1 MTLKEVDKMI
11 EVTAKKSSD
20 ISIQELKTVGMISVR
35 GDLLN
40 NRFQKIITNSCNL
53 AVPKPLSINHN
64 KYLSIAWMSP
74 DELLILDYSESYLE
88 KITEDFESLATSM
101 ETLVLDTSSSRCL
114 FLINGSLWREVLA
127 KGTPIDLRPTS
138 FKRDSFRRTRMGQ
151 IAVAFW
157 MVNEH
162 SAHITCSSS
171 HSSFFY
177 DWLCNAS
184 TKDSLE
190 KYF

>member
-11 EVTAKKSSD
+11 EVTANKSSD
-20 ISIQELKTVGMISVR
+20 IGIKELKSVGMISVR

-40 NRFQKIITNSCNL
+40 NRFQKIIANSCNL
-53 AVPKPLSINHN
+53 AVPKPLSVNHN
-64 KYLSIAWMSP
+64 KDLSVAWMSP

-88 KITEDFESLATSM
+88 KITEDFKSLATSM
-101 ETLVLDTSSSRCL
+101 ETLVLDTSSSRSL

-157 MVNEH
+157 MVDEH
-162 SAHITCSSS
+162 SVHIICSRS

-177 DWLCNAS
+177 EWLCNAS
-184 TKDSLE
+184 TKGSLE